1 MIRTSL
7 IEALDF
13 LRSHPL
19 REILN
24 RIGRREV
31 PWLVQFSVYAACGVV
46 SALLFVTQVVLLS
59 RWFLPAF
66 EGMEVDGQAIT
77 QELRARNLF
86 LNNSIAF
93 VSTNLFTYFVNVR
106 LVFKQG
112 RHGVLTEFL
121 FFTAVNLASF
131 LLSQV
136 AGPLLVREWNLPTSV
151 AIATNAVAALLINF
165 ASRKFL
171 IFQR

>member
-1 MIRTSL
+1 MSAPTRMDRLSVSNSSIRTS
-7 IEALDF
+7 
-13 LRSHPL
+13 PT
-19 REILN
+19 N
-24 RIGRREV
+24 V
-31 PWLVQFSVYAACGVV
+31 
-46 SALLFVTQVVLLS
+46 LS
-59 RWFLPAF
+59 RAGRLSMSGPGTDDTANLRL
-66 EGMEVDGQAIT
+66 IT

-106 LVFKQG
+106 RVFKRG
-112 RHGVLTEFL
+112 RHGVFTEFL

-151 AIATNAVAALLINF
+151 AIATHAVAALLINF